1 MLEAK
6 DSEERLEELA
16 DVLEVVQSLIVLENK
31 TLDDVIQIALAK
43 KKIRGGFEKKIFLAK
58 VVD

>member
-16 DVLEVVQSLIVLENK
+16 VLENK

-43 KKIRGGFEKKIFLAK
+43 KKIRGGFEKKIFLEK

>member
-16 DVLEVVQSLIVLENK
+16 DVVEVVQSLIVLENK

-43 KKIRGGFEKKIFLAK
+43 KKTRGGFEKKIFLEK
-58 VVD
+58 